1 MAERRRPD
9 PERLAAW
16 RDFLQG
22 HSRLM
27 AELER
32 ELRDETGL
40 SLAQYDV
47 LLRLSEAPEQQ
58 MRMREL
64 SAAVLYTTGGVTR
77 LIDRM
82 VAAGLV
88 AREPSR
94 TDRRSVLATLTP
106 AGRELLTRAG
116 RLHLAGI
123 QRHFAAFLPDDELA
137 PVARFLARLAGPGAG
152 AQPATAERAPAG
164 TERPPV

>member
-1 MAERRRPD
+1 MTERRRPD
-9 PERLAAW
+9 PQRLAAW

-22 HSRLM
+22 HSRVM

-32 ELRDETGL
+32 ELRAGTGL

-47 LLRLSEAPEQQ
+47 LLRLSEAPDQQ
-58 MRMREL
+58 LRMSEL

-88 AREPSR
+88 AREPSP

-106 AGRELLTRAG
+106 AGRDLLTRAG
-116 RLHLAGI
+116 RRHLAGI
-123 QRHFAAFLPDDELA
+123 QRHFAAFLPDDELP
-137 PVARFLARLAGPGAG
+137 PVARFLARLARAETGEHHEDAPG
-152 AQPATAERAPAG
+152 ERDES
-164 TERPPV
+164 TT